1 MIEENQRLLNYFNIL
16 TDAVVAF
23 IALCLAYA
31 VRFYIFEGAAGHM
44 QLAEYLKYAIFLVPV
59 YLLIYEGYGLYESFR
74 STRFLKEFGL
84 IIRANLVGFALF
96 LAILFIYKDIDIS
109 RWTLVLFWAFNT
121 LGLGTK
127 RYLLRRILRNY
138 RAKGYN
144 LKHVLLIG
152 SGQSATDY
160 LQMTL
165 KNRDLGYHVTGYI
178 AEPGIPKAP
187 IYVDQA
193 GSHPGDSTNSGTS
206 YEIPQL
212 AGIDELSAYLED
224 HFFDEVVC
232 ALDAEYT
239 DLLPGVIAACEKNGL
254 KLSVI
259 PFYYKILPSKAYME
273 EVEGLPLI
281 NMRRI
286 PLDNKLNG
294 ICKRGLDII
303 LSALLII
310 LTSPVMLFAA
320 IGTKLSSPGPI
331 IFRQERVGKDNKDF
345 TMYKF
350 RSMRVNSESLT
361 AWSTNE
367 DPRKTRFGSFIRK
380 CSIDELPQFF
390 NVLKGDMSLVGPR
403 PEIRKF
409 VDEFRETIP
418 LYMIKHQVRPGIT
431 GWAQV
436 NGLRGDTSIKSRI
449 EYDIYYIE
457 NWSLMLDFKIM
468 LMTAFGGIFNKEKLQ

>member
-1 MIEENQRLLNYFNIL
+1 MIKENQRLLNYFNIL
-16 TDAVVAF
+16 TDAAVAVM
-23 IALCLAYA
+23 ALCLAYML
-31 VRFYIFEGAAGHM
+31 RFYVFEGAEFHLR
-44 QLAEYLKYAIFLVPV
+44 LAQYFRYAVFMVPV
-59 YLLIYEGYGLYESFR
+59 YLFIYEGYGLYESFR

-84 IIRANLVGFALF
+84 IVRANLVGFALF
-96 LAILFIYKDIDIS
+96 LSVLFVYRGIDVS
-109 RWTLVLFWAFNT
+109 RWTLVMFWGLNT
-121 LGLGTK
+121 FGLGAK

-152 SGQSATDY
+152 SGTAAQDY
-160 LQMTL
+160 AAMTL
-165 KNRDLGYHVTGYI
+165 RNKDLGYNITGYI
-178 AEPGIPKAP
+178 AEPGMPKASLF
-187 IYVDQA
+187 IEEAA
-193 GSHPGDSTNSGTS
+193 GKGKSIAH
-206 YEIPQL
+206 EIPQI
-212 AGIDELSAYLED
+212 AAFEELSEILENN
-224 HFFDEVVC
+224 FYDEVIC

-239 DLLPGVIAACEKNGL
+239 DMLPSIISGCEKNGL

-259 PFYYKILPSKAYME
+259 PFYYKILPNKAYME

-294 ICKRGLDII
+294 ICKRTGDIL
-303 LSALLII
+303 LSSLLIV

-320 IGTKLSSPGPI
+320 IGTKLSSPGPV
-331 IFRQERVGKDNKDF
+331 IFKQERVGKDNKTF

-350 RSMRVNSESLT
+350 RSMRVNAQSMT
-361 AWSTNE
+361 AWSKNE
-367 DPRKTRFGSFIRK
+367 DPRKTKFGSFIRK

-403 PEIRKF
+403 PELRKF
-409 VDEFRETIP
+409 VDEFKETVP

-436 NGLRGDTSIKSRI
+436 NGLRGDTSIRERI
-449 EYDIYYIE
+449 EHDIYYIE
-457 NWSLMLDFKIM
+457 NWSFMLDLKIIA
-468 LMTAFGGIFNKEKLQ
+468 MTALGGIFNKEKLR